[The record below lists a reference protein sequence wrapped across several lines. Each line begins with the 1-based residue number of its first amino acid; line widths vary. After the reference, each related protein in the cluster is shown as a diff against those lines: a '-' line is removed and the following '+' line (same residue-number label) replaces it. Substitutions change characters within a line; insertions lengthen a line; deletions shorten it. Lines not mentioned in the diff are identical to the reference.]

1 MGIDIKTLAAAQQYV
16 KKSLQGAGAIVG
28 KNVQVSKIEPIIGG
42 NKVTFTY
49 TLDDGTQHNSY
60 LEVMN
65 GEQGV
70 SVVSANIDG
79 EGNLSF
85 GLSNKE
91 TLHAGKITID
101 SSKISLENYYTKEQ
115 ADKKFIQSMEI
126 DNLILKTLNENFVA
140 VSSEE
145 IINLFKTEE

>member
-1 MGIDIKTLAAAQQYV
+1 MGINIQTLAAAKSYV
-16 KKSLQGAGAIVG
+16 KQSLQGAGAIVG

-49 TLDDGTQHNSY
+49 TLDDGTQRNSY

-79 EGNLSF
+79 EGNLLF
-85 GLSNKE
+85 GLSNNE
-91 TLHAGKITID
+91 ILYAGKITID

-115 ADKKFIQSMEI
+115 SDKKFIQSIEL
-126 DNLILKTLNENFVA
+126 DNLVLKTLSENFVA
-140 VSSEE
+140 VSSKE

>member
-1 MGIDIKTLAAAQQYV
+1 MGINIQTLAAAKSYV
-16 KKSLQGAGAIVG
+16 KQSLQGAGAIVG

-49 TLDDGTQHNSY
+49 TLDDGTQRNSY

-79 EGNLSF
+79 EGNLLF
-85 GLSNKE
+85 GLSNNE
-91 TLHAGKITID
+91 ILYAGKITID

-115 ADKKFIQSMEI
+115 SDKKFIQSIEL
-126 DNLILKTLNENFVA
+126 DNLVLKTLNENFVA
-140 VSSEE
+140 VSSKE

>member
-1 MGIDIKTLAAAQQYV
+1 MGINIQTLAAAKSYV
-16 KKSLQGAGAIVG
+16 KQSLQGAGAIVG

-49 TLDDGTQHNSY
+49 TLDDGTQRNSY

-79 EGNLSF
+79 EGNLLF
-85 GLSNKE
+85 GLSNNE
-91 TLHAGKITID
+91 ILYAGKITID

-115 ADKKFIQSMEI
+115 ADKKFIQSIEL
-126 DNLILKTLNENFVA
+126 DNLVLKTLNENFVA
-140 VSSEE
+140 VSSKE

>member
-1 MGIDIKTLAAAQQYV
+1 MGINIQTLAAAKSYV
-16 KKSLQGAGAIVG
+16 KQSLQGAGAIVG

-49 TLDDGTQHNSY
+49 TLDDGTQRNSY

-79 EGNLSF
+79 EGNLLF
-85 GLSNKE
+85 GLSNNE
-91 TLHAGKITID
+91 ILYAGKITID

-115 ADKKFIQSMEI
+115 SDKKFIQSIEL
-126 DNLILKTLNENFVA
+126 DNLVLKTFNENFVA

>member
-1 MGIDIKTLAAAQQYV
+1 MGINIQTLAAAKSYV
-16 KKSLQGAGAIVG
+16 KQSLQGAGAIVG

-70 SVVSANIDG
+70 SVISANID
-79 EGNLSF
+79 EDGNLSF
-85 GLSNKE
+85 GLSNQE
-91 TLHAGKITID
+91 TLYAGKITID

-115 ADKKFIQSMEI
+115 TDKKFIQSIEL
-126 DNLILKTLNENFVA
+126 DNLVLKTLNENFVA
-140 VSSEE
+140 ISSEE

>member
-1 MGIDIKTLAAAQQYV
+1 MGINIQTLAAAKSYV
-16 KKSLQGAGAIVG
+16 KQSLQGAGAIVG

-49 TLDDGTQHNSY
+49 TLDDGTQRNSY

-70 SVVSANIDG
+70 SVVSANIDKD
-79 EGNLSF
+79 GNLSF
-85 GLSNKE
+85 GLSNQE
-91 TLHAGKITID
+91 TLYAGKITID
-101 SSKISLENYYTKEQ
+101 SSKIRLENYYTKEQ
-115 ADKKFIQSMEI
+115 TDKKFIQSIEL
-126 DNLILKTLNENFVA
+126 DNLVLKTFNENFVA